1 MLSRTYVLGENDSN
15 DCRQNDIDAAGWD
28 IVVKL
33 TAKVSSISSLND
45 VEGMKQLIA
54 GERRI
59 LNFKDRDLRQK
70 DAVDVFSRLL
80 MRSAKTLRELDV
92 R

>member
-1 MLSRTYVLGENDSN
+1 MLSKTYVFGGN
-15 DCRQNDIDAAGWD
+15 DCRQNNIDAAGWD

-54 GERRI
+54 GERKI
-59 LNFKDRDLRQK
+59 LVFKDRDLRQK
-70 DAVDVFSRLL
+70 DAVAVFSRLL
-80 MRSAKTLRELDV
+80 MRSAKTLRDLDV